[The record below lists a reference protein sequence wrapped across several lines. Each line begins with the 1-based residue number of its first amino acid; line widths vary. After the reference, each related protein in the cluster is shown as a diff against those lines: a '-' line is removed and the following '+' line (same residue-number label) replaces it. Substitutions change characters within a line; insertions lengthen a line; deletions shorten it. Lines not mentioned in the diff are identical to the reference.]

1 MIIIWE
7 KVGICFFINDRK
19 VKCVFILYFFVILY
33 FLFFVGFIFLY
44 NCMYFLVLYKI
55 MENDLEESFLVMG
68 RNNVWF
74 SCIFVIL
81 FINYVIYWNVY
92 LF

>member
-1 MIIIWE
+1 
-7 KVGICFFINDRK
+7 
-19 VKCVFILYFFVILY
+19 
-33 FLFFVGFIFLY
+33 
-44 NCMYFLVLYKI
+44 
-55 MENDLEESFLVMG
+55 MENNLEESFLVMG
-68 RNNVWF
+68 RDNVWF